1 MRMIET
7 SPDPSRRE
15 TASQIDEAAA
25 AWAARTDR
33 GPLAPDDRA
42 ALDTWLHGDSRRIGA
57 YARAL
62 AVNAHF
68 DRAAALGTNFSP
80 ADFEDATKPAPQ
92 VARRKF
98 ILASGSAL
106 AASVVALAGYG
117 LLAARSTIRTGK
129 GDMRRVTLAEGSAIT
144 LNTDSRIEPR
154 IEDKVREV
162 DLVEGEVLFDVA
174 RDRQRPF
181 IVRAGHARIR
191 VLGTS
196 FTVRRFDDDAVE
208 VTVFEGLVEVGG
220 AGEGQKQLLR
230 AGQRTRLLAGGGFR
244 TERLAPAVLE
254 RSVGWRRGLLDLEG
268 MTLDQAA
275 AEYARY
281 SDHRIE
287 IGDRTVGAM
296 KVAGVYSTSD
306 PIGFAEAAA
315 LSLGIRAEPTSGG
328 VRLALP

>member
-1 MRMIET
+1 M
-7 SPDPSRRE
+7 
-15 TASQIDEAAA
+15 
-25 AWAARTDR
+25 
-33 GPLAPDDRA
+33 
-42 ALDTWLHGDSRRIGA
+42 
-57 YARAL
+57 
-62 AVNAHF
+62 
-68 DRAAALGTNFSP
+68 
-80 ADFEDATKPAPQ
+80 
-92 VARRKF
+92 
-98 ILASGSAL
+98 
-106 AASVVALAGYG
+106 
-117 LLAARSTIRTGK
+117 
-129 GDMRRVTLAEGSAIT
+129 
-144 LNTDSRIEPR
+144 
-154 IEDKVREV
+154 
-162 DLVEGEVLFDVA
+162 
-174 RDRQRPF
+174 
-181 IVRAGHARIR
+181 RAGHARIR

-220 AGEGQKQLLR
+220 AGESQKQLLR

-315 LSLGIRAEPTSGG
+315 LSLGIRAEPTSDG